1 MQKCLILFKAL
12 KVSPKLLLLLLT
24 LQLFHLLQGQED
36 RSLSFYVSGYGKG
49 MGIGINSTR
58 PAGEKSSLLYTA
70 EFGNLRHP
78 KEIDIINSLIPNSSA
93 YVFGKVNRAYLLR
106 LLAGKQFSLSER
118 RDRKSVGLKANVQG
132 GLTMAYLAPVYV
144 DLLYIDNAAAYYRPT
159 RYNPLLHQQARIGGR
174 SGFTYGLG
182 EGTPRPGL
190 HIRAGLEARWGNYQ
204 NDFKS
209 IGCGV
214 MFDIFPKALPIFY
227 AGDNQAL
234 FSSFYL
240 TFALGSNR

>member
-1 MQKCLILFKAL
+1 M
-12 KVSPKLLLLLLT
+12 KVSPKLLLLALSLHVFT
-24 LQLFHLLQGQED
+24 ALSGQED
-36 RSLSFYVSGYGKG
+36 QTLSFHATGYGKG
-49 MGIGINSTR
+49 MGFGINSTR
-58 PAGEKSSLLYTA
+58 PAGENSSRLYTI
-70 EFGNLRHP
+70 ELGNLRHP
-78 KEIDIINSLIPNSSA
+78 REIDIINSLIPNSSA
-93 YVFGKVNRAYLLR
+93 YVFGKVNRAYMLR
-106 LLAGKQFSLSER
+106 MLAGKQLSLSER
-118 RDRKSVGLKANVQG
+118 RDRKSVGLKCNLQA
-132 GLTMAYLAPVYV
+132 GLSLAYLAPVYV

-159 RYNPLLHQQARIGGR
+159 RYNPLIHQQARIGGR

-190 HIRAGLEARWGNYQ
+190 HLRAGLEARWGNYQ

-209 IGCGV
+209 LGCGV
-214 MFDIFPKALPIFY
+214 MFDVFPKDLPIFY

>member
-12 KVSPKLLLLLLT
+12 KVSPKHLLLLLFM
-24 LQLFHLLQGQED
+24 QMVSSASGQDGRSSSFHI
-36 RSLSFYVSGYGKG
+36 SGYGKG
-49 MGIGINSTR
+49 MGMGMNFSI
-58 PAGEKSSLLYTA
+58 PAEENASMLYTA
-70 EFGNLRHP
+70 ELGNLRHP

-93 YVFGKVNRAYLLR
+93 YVFGKVNRAYMLR
-106 LLAGKQFSLSER
+106 LLAGRQFSLSER
-118 RDRKSVGLKANVQG
+118 RDRKSVGLKCNIQG
-132 GLTMAYLAPVYV
+132 GLAMAYLAPVYV

-159 RYNPLLHQQARIGGR
+159 RYNPLIHQQARIGGR

-182 EGTPRPGL
+182 QGTPRPGL
-190 HIRAGLEARWGNYQ
+190 HLRAGLEARWGNYQ

-214 MFDIFPKALPIFY
+214 MFDLFPKDLPIFY
-227 AGDNQAL
+227 TGDNQAL

>member
-1 MQKCLILFKAL
+1 MGLG
-12 KVSPKLLLLLLT
+12 VNLT
-24 LQLFHLLQGQED
+24 
-36 RSLSFYVSGYGKG
+36 R
-49 MGIGINSTR
+49 
-58 PAGEKSSLLYTA
+58 AGAEKSNQLYTI
-70 EFGNLRHP
+70 ELGNLRHP

-106 LLAGKQFSLSER
+106 LLGGKQWVLSER
-118 RDRKSVGLKANVQG
+118 RDRKSVGLNCNLQG
-132 GLTMAYLAPVYV
+132 GLSMAYLAPVYV

-190 HIRAGLEARWGNYQ
+190 HVRAGLEARWGNYQ

-214 MFDIFPKALPIFY
+214 MFDLFPRALPIFY
-227 AGDNQAL
+227 DGQNKAL

>member
-12 KVSPKLLLLLLT
+12 KVFPKLLLLT
-24 LQLFHLLQGQED
+24 LSLCAFATLSGQED
-36 RSLSFYVSGYGKG
+36 QTLSFHVSGYGKG
-49 MGIGINSTR
+49 MGFGVNSTR
-58 PAGEKSSLLYTA
+58 PSGDKGSRLYTV
-70 EFGNLRHP
+70 EMGNLRHP
-78 KEIDIINSLIPNSSA
+78 REIDIINSLIPNSSA
-93 YVFGKVNRAYLLR
+93 YVFGKVNRAYMLR
-106 LLAGKQFSLSER
+106 LLAGKQLSLSER
-118 RDRKSVGLKANVQG
+118 RDRKSVGLKCNLQG
-132 GLTMAYLAPVYV
+132 GLSMAYLAPVYI

-190 HIRAGLEARWGNYQ
+190 HLRAGLEARWGNYQ

-209 IGCGV
+209 LGCGV

-227 AGDNQAL
+227 TGDNQAL

>member
-1 MQKCLILFKAL
+1 MFKAL
-12 KVSPKLLLLLLT
+12 KISPKLLLLLLT
-24 LQLFHLLQGQED
+24 LPSIIRLYGQED
-36 RSLSFYVSGYGKG
+36 RSLSFHVSGYGKG
-49 MGIGINSTR
+49 MGIGVNSTR
-58 PAGEKSSLLYTA
+58 PSSGETSLMYTA
-70 EFGNLRHP
+70 EIGNLRHP

-118 RDRKSVGLKANVQG
+118 RDRKSVGLKANLQG
-132 GLTMAYLAPVYV
+132 GLSMAYLAPVYV

-190 HIRAGLEARWGNYQ
+190 HIRTGLEARWGNYQ
-204 NDFKS
+204 NDF
-209 IGCGV
+209 
-214 MFDIFPKALPIFY
+214 
-227 AGDNQAL
+227 
-234 FSSFYL
+234 
-240 TFALGSNR
+240 